1 MQSISIQIQPEFLA
15 RFDRAAFLAQVRA
28 VGRAPEIDE
37 FTEKGKTYLNYT
49 FFTEFPKAL
58 WQDLQQA
65 LLSEIDVGFVAGVD
79 CKFEAIDGG
88 FQFGAM
94 ERAHFADEGLAVL
107 KQLLEGQVFARVV
120 LKGLQLADGVVE
132 LSL

>member
-1 MQSISIQIQPEFLA
+1 MQSISIQIQPESLA
-15 RFDRAAFLAQVRA
+15 SFDRSAFLAQVRA

-65 LLSEIDVGFVAGVD
+65 LYQHAEYSAVIAPISIAACEDESHPQGYLILHHFDSTEKVD
-79 CKFEAIDGG
+79 T
-88 FQFGAM
+88 
-94 ERAHFADEGLAVL
+94 L
-107 KQLLEGQVFARVV
+107 
-120 LKGLQLADGVVE
+120 
-132 LSL
+132 